1 MYVGRGKCIFQDKW
15 SVILNRLETTGSNK
29 WKYSYIENNIKVIQ
43 KIWLEWNSLIR
54 FGCDFC

>member
-29 WKYSYIENNIKVIQ
+29 WKYSYIENKIKVIQ
-43 KIWLEWNSLIR
+43 KFWLEWNSLIR